1 MNKTLQ
7 AEFQEKWGK
16 YFGTARLPV
25 CWFYSDTPDKSDLE
39 ESKNVNRCLIG
50 NLNQVFDGQTF
61 VYHKSSPGCLGG
73 KRYTGYSQ
81 KLRSGFRYFL
91 SCGIEG
97 QTEGERYKKSPEL
110 VDEILKQQKPFQAP
124 ADYLIFKRWDKI
136 QEDENPEV
144 VVFLNPPDVIAGLF
158 TLANFDLSDPEGVIT
173 PFGSGCASIID
184 YPLRQTKKNN
194 PKSVLGMFDI
204 SARPNVP
211 GDSFTF
217 SVPFNRFKEMA
228 ANMDESFLITDSW
241 RKVKRRI

>member
-39 ESKNVNRCLIG
+39 KSKNVNRCLIG
-50 NLNQVFDGQTF
+50 NLDQVFDGQTF

-97 QTEGERYKKSPEL
+97 QTEGERYNKSL
-110 VDEILKQQKPFQAP
+110 FRHRQITSSLKDGTK
-124 ADYLIFKRWDKI
+124 YRKMKI
-136 QEDENPEV
+136 RKWW
-144 VVFLNPPDVIAGLF
+144 F
-158 TLANFDLSDPEGVIT
+158 S
-173 PFGSGCASIID
+173 SIH
-184 YPLRQTKKNN
+184 RM
-194 PKSVLGMFDI
+194 S
-204 SARPNVP
+204 
-211 GDSFTF
+211 
-217 SVPFNRFKEMA
+217 
-228 ANMDESFLITDSW
+228 
-241 RKVKRRI
+241 